1 MTTWPLKG
9 HRSADIMGVPSSDVE
24 RQIDPV
30 GEERWRAQKSV
41 RPPIFNS
48 LFLPAVLIYH

>member
-30 GEERWRAQKSV
+30 GEERWRVQKSV
-41 RPPIFNS
+41 RPPIFN
-48 LFLPAVLIYH
+48 